1 MKGKNISGEY
11 DFAKVLNQLAT
22 GFNGMMFESESERV
36 SRKTG
41 HTKSKDWT
49 VDTCYALDSGV
60 YETGISCKW
69 IDNGEWVIVDEYE
82 TKEESVIGHKKWV
95 KHIKTKPKKLW
106 SIQLEEW
113 ET

>member
-11 DFAKVLNQLAT
+11 DFAKVLSSLRT
-22 GFNGMMFESESERV
+22 GFGGMMFESEEEHK

-41 HTKSKDWT
+41 NTKGNGWI
-49 VDTCYALDSGV
+49 VDTCYACDSGL

-69 IDNGEWVIVDEYE
+69 IDNSEWVIVDEYK
-82 TKEESVIGHKKWV
+82 TKDESIIGHKKWV